1 MSVRLGVLAETAEGE
16 RRVAL
21 VPDVVARLVKNGYE
35 VLVEKGAGA
44 AAHFVDFAYE
54 EAGAK
59 LVDSASDVLEQANLL
74 LKVAPPTLAEINSMP
89 QGSALMGY
97 MDAYNNADNVK
108 ALCDRKITTF
118 AMELVPRISRAQS
131 IDSLSSQA
139 TIVGYRAALI
149 GAQLSDRFFPMLT
162 TAAGTIRPAKVLIM
176 GAGVAGLQAIAT
188 ARRLGAVVEAYD
200 VRRAAGEQ
208 VQSLGA
214 KFLALELDAEG
225 EGGYARELT
234 AEEKVKEQEMLNKH
248 ISQADV
254 VITTAQIPGRTAPR
268 LISKEMVSIMKPG
281 AVIVDLAA
289 ESGGNCELTKA
300 GETIIHEGVLVHG
313 PVAVA
318 SSLAVHAS
326 EMYSKNLLN
335 FITLFSNEDGNLSF
349 DWEDEVIAGS
359 ALTHDGDIKH
369 EAVKAALSKNPEGA
383 NS

>member
-1 MSVRLGVLAETAEGE
+1 MSVRLGVPTETAAGE
-16 RRVAL
+16 HRVAL

-35 VLVEKGAGA
+35 VLVEKGAGKN
-44 AAHFVDFAYE
+44 AHFVDHAYE

-59 LVDSASDVLEQANLL
+59 LLDKAEDVISQANLL
-74 LKVAPPTLAEINSMP
+74 LKVAPPSEEEITLISEGA
-89 QGSALMGY
+89 AVMGY
-97 MDAYNNADNVK
+97 MDAYNGADRVASLNK
-108 ALCDRKITTF
+108 RKITSF
-118 AMELVPRISRAQS
+118 SMELVPRITRAQAM
-131 IDSLSSQA
+131 DSLSSQA
-139 TIVGYRAALI
+139 TIAGYRAALI
-149 GAQLSDRFFPMLT
+149 GAQLSGRFFPMLT

-208 VQSLGA
+208 VESLGA

-234 AEEKVKEQEMLNKH
+234 AEEKVREQEMLNKH

-254 VITTAQIPGRTAPR
+254 VITTAQIPGRAAPK
-268 LISKEMVSIMKPG
+268 LISKDMVAIMKPG

-289 ESGGNCELTKA
+289 ESGGNCELTQA
-300 GETIIHEGVLVHG
+300 GETINHDGVLING

-318 SSLAVHAS
+318 SSLPVHAS
-326 EMYSKNLLN
+326 EMYAKNLLN
-335 FITLFSNEDGNLSF
+335 FINLFSNDDGNLVF

-359 ALTHDGDIKH
+359 VLTHEGEIKH
-369 EAVKAALSKNPEGA
+369 AAVREALGA
-383 NS
+383 GASS

>member
-1 MSVRLGVLAETAEGE
+1 MSVRLGVPTETAAGE
-16 RRVAL
+16 HRVAL

-35 VLVEKGAGA
+35 VLIEKGAGKN
-44 AAHFVDFAYE
+44 AHFVDHAYE

-59 LVDSASDVLEQANLL
+59 LLDKAEDVISQANLL
-74 LKVAPPTLAEINSMP
+74 LKVAPPSEEEITLISEGA
-89 QGSALMGY
+89 AVMGY
-97 MDAYNNADNVK
+97 MDAYNGADRVASLNK
-108 ALCDRKITTF
+108 RKITSF
-118 AMELVPRISRAQS
+118 SMELVPRITRAQAM
-131 IDSLSSQA
+131 DSLSSQA
-139 TIVGYRAALI
+139 TIAGYRAALI
-149 GAQLSDRFFPMLT
+149 GAQLSGRFFPMLT

-208 VQSLGA
+208 VESLGA

-234 AEEKVKEQEMLNKH
+234 AEEKVREQEMLNKH

-254 VITTAQIPGRTAPR
+254 VITTAQIPGRAAPK
-268 LISKEMVSIMKPG
+268 LISKDMVAIMKPG

-289 ESGGNCELTKA
+289 ESGGNCELTQA
-300 GETIIHEGVLVHG
+300 GETINHDGVLING

-318 SSLAVHAS
+318 SSLPVHAS
-326 EMYSKNLLN
+326 EMYAKNLLN
-335 FITLFSNEDGNLSF
+335 FINLFSNDDGNLVF

-359 ALTHDGDIKH
+359 VLTHEGEIKH
-369 EAVKAALSKNPEGA
+369 AAVREALGA
-383 NS
+383 GASS

>member
-1 MSVRLGVLAETAEGE
+1 MSVRLGVPTETAAGE
-16 RRVAL
+16 HRVAL

-35 VLVEKGAGA
+35 VLIEKGAGKN
-44 AAHFVDFAYE
+44 AHFVDHAYE

-59 LVDSASDVLEQANLL
+59 LLDKAEDVISQANLL
-74 LKVAPPTLAEINSMP
+74 LKVAPPSQEEI
-89 QGSALMGY
+89 ALISEGAAVMGY
-97 MDAYNNADNVK
+97 MDAYNGADRVASLNQ
-108 ALCDRKITTF
+108 RKITSF
-118 AMELVPRISRAQS
+118 SMELVPRITRAQAM
-131 IDSLSSQA
+131 DSLSSQA
-139 TIVGYRAALI
+139 TIAGYRAALI
-149 GAQLSDRFFPMLT
+149 GAQLSGRFFPMLT

-208 VQSLGA
+208 VESLGA

-234 AEEKVKEQEMLNKH
+234 AEEKVREQEMLNKH

-254 VITTAQIPGRTAPR
+254 VITTAQIPGRAAPK
-268 LISKEMVSIMKPG
+268 LISKDMVAIMKPG

-289 ESGGNCELTKA
+289 ESGGNCELTQA
-300 GETIIHEGVLVHG
+300 GETINHDGVLING

-318 SSLAVHAS
+318 SSLPVHAS
-326 EMYSKNLLN
+326 EMYAKNLLN
-335 FITLFSNEDGNLSF
+335 FINLFSNDDGNLVF

-359 ALTHDGDIKH
+359 VLTHEGEIKH
-369 EAVKAALSKNPEGA
+369 AAVREALGA
-383 NS
+383 GASS

>member
-1 MSVRLGVLAETAEGE
+1 MSVRLGVPAETAAGE

-35 VLVEKGAGA
+35 VLLEKGAGK
-44 AAHFVDFAYE
+44 AAHFIDFAYE

-59 LVDSASDVLEQANLL
+59 LLDSAKALISQSDLL
-74 LKVAPPTLAEINSMP
+74 LKVAPPSNEEIAEMRE
-89 QGSALMGY
+89 GSAVIGY
-97 MDAYNNADNVK
+97 MDAYNSAERVN
-108 ALCDRKITTF
+108 ALCQRKITAF
-118 AMELVPRISRAQS
+118 SMELVPRISRAQS
-131 IDSLSSQA
+131 MDALSSQA
-139 TIVGYRAALI
+139 TIAGYRAALL
-149 GAQLSDRFFPMLT
+149 GAQLSGRFFPMLT

-214 KFLALELDAEG
+214 KFLALELDAEA

-234 AEEKVKEQEMLNKH
+234 AEEKVREQEMLNKH

-254 VITTAQIPGRTAPR
+254 VITTAQIPGRMAPK
-268 LISKEMVSIMKPG
+268 LISKDMVSIMKPG

-289 ESGGNCELTKA
+289 ESGGNCELTQA
-300 GETIIHEGVLVHG
+300 GETVEHNGVLING

-318 SSLAVHAS
+318 SSLPVHAS
-326 EMYSKNLLN
+326 EMYAKNLLN
-335 FITLFSNEDGNLSF
+335 FINLFKNDDSKLVF
-349 DWEDEVIAGS
+349 DWEDEILAGS
-359 ALTHDGDIKH
+359 VLTHDGEIKH
-369 EAVKAALSKNPEGA
+369 ESVRQALGV

>member
-1 MSVRLGVLAETAEGE
+1 MSVRLGVPTETAAGE
-16 RRVAL
+16 HRVAL

-35 VLVEKGAGA
+35 VLVEKGAGKN
-44 AAHFVDFAYE
+44 AHFVDHAYE

-59 LVDSASDVLEQANLL
+59 LLDKAEDVISQANLL
-74 LKVAPPTLAEINSMP
+74 LKVAPPSEEEITLISEGA
-89 QGSALMGY
+89 AVMGY
-97 MDAYNNADNVK
+97 MDAYNGADRVASLNQ
-108 ALCDRKITTF
+108 RKITSF
-118 AMELVPRISRAQS
+118 SMELVPRITRAQAM
-131 IDSLSSQA
+131 DSLSSQA
-139 TIVGYRAALI
+139 TIAGYRAALI
-149 GAQLSDRFFPMLT
+149 GAQLSGRFFPMLT

-208 VQSLGA
+208 VESLGA

-234 AEEKVKEQEMLNKH
+234 AEEKVREQEMLNKH

-254 VITTAQIPGRTAPR
+254 VITTAQIPGRAAPK
-268 LISKEMVSIMKPG
+268 LISKDMVAIMKPG

-289 ESGGNCELTKA
+289 ESGGNCELTQA
-300 GETIIHEGVLVHG
+300 GETINHDGVLING

-318 SSLAVHAS
+318 SSLPVHAS
-326 EMYSKNLLN
+326 EMYAKNLLN
-335 FITLFSNEDGNLSF
+335 FINLFSNDDGNLVF

-359 ALTHDGDIKH
+359 VLTHEGEIKH
-369 EAVKAALSKNPEGA
+369 AAVREALGA
-383 NS
+383 GASS